1 MPLALAQYYFWQLIS
16 VLFRVEDEAL
26 ELCALFLGI
35 FSLKS
40 RISIV
45 TIK

>member
-16 VLFRVEDEAL
+16 ELFRVENETL
-26 ELCALFLGI
+26 ELCTLFLGI
-35 FSLKS
+35 SSLKS
-40 RISIV
+40 RISVV